1 MGRDTKYKLAK
12 KIARGGMAEIFLA
25 SKRNRDG
32 FLRVCCVKR
41 ILPHFAAEKEFTDMF
56 RDEARLCQALSHPNI
71 VQVEDFQE
79 IEGSWAIVME
89 FVAGSDLRALLAACE
104 KSRKAMSIPMICWI
118 GAEAARGLHYAHTRI
133 DEKTGKSLG
142 IVHRDISP
150 QNLMVSFSGDIKV
163 TDFGIAEA
171 DSKLNE
177 TKPGI
182 VKGKYAYMSPEQI
195 SAKPVDA
202 RTDIF
207 ALGVVLWE
215 AISMRRLF
223 HSDNDATTID
233 MVKNCKIPS
242 SFKYNGTEDIHPDL
256 KIIIAKALKKDLK
269 ERWKTMEDFEKALR
283 KFITAQYP
291 NFEALELSKF
301 IKSVMAAKFDEV
313 QENIKETLTSTA
325 QDLPEP
331 DVSGQVSLL
340 KSSKPKSLHATLEP
354 SQVEISESQLIALE
368 PKNGAKLL
376 TNVHS
381 QRPQRSL
388 LDEERSTIPKPQ
400 FRSSHGGS
408 GVRIGKKASR
418 VSGFA
423 SLFRLLLA
431 CAGIFALTLGYM
443 NYMNAKI
450 TTGKLSFS
458 LTPDR
463 MMITQNKNPLGDGD
477 YMLGP
482 TNVELVSGEYEYTF
496 SREGFESK
504 RLRVKV
510 LPGSARNVNVVLKK
524 LNKSAPV
531 VLITEGNLPLIYK
544 FERNLAS
551 GVLQPGVK
559 TQVQDLIENKPYALI
574 LSVKGEKTSSTCSF
588 IPASNNW
595 TNPFLVTILQPSL
608 KCRVEAP
615 K

>member
-32 FLRVCCVKR
+32 FLRICCIKR
-41 ILPHFAAEKEFTDMF
+41 ILPHFASEKEFTDMF
-56 RDEARLCQALSHPNI
+56 RDEARLCQTLSHPNI

-79 IEGSWAIVME
+79 VDGSWAIVME

-104 KSRKAMSIPMICWI
+104 KSRKALSIPMICWI

-133 DEKTGKSLG
+133 DEKTGKGLG

-150 QNLMVSFSGDIKV
+150 QNLMVSFAGDIKV

-202 RTDIF
+202 RTDVF

-242 SFKYNGTEDIHPDL
+242 VFKYNGTEDIHPDL

-269 ERWKTMEDFEKALR
+269 ERWKSIEDFEKALR
-283 KFITAQYP
+283 KFIAAQYP
-291 NFEALELSKF
+291 NFEPLELSKF
-301 IKSVMAAKFDEV
+301 IKSIMASKYDEV
-313 QENIKETLTSTA
+313 QENIKETLMASTHEN
-325 QDLPEP
+325 PEP
-331 DVSGQVSLL
+331 DVTGQAALL
-340 KSSKPKSLHATLEP
+340 KDIKPKSILTPKEP
-354 SQVEISESQLIALE
+354 AQVEILESQLTALE
-368 PKNGAKLL
+368 TKNGAKLL
-376 TNVHS
+376 TNVNS
-381 QRPQRSL
+381 QRPQRSI

-423 SLFRLLLA
+423 SLARLLLA
-431 CAGIFALTLGYM
+431 CAGIFGLTLGYM

-463 MMITQNKNPLGDGD
+463 MMITQNKVALGDGD

-482 TNVELVSGEYEYTF
+482 SNVELTSGDYEYTF

-504 RLRVKV
+504 RLKVKV
-510 LPGSARNVNVVLKK
+510 QPGSVKNVNVVLKK
-524 LNKSAPV
+524 INKSAPV
-531 VLITEGNLPLIYK
+531 VLMTEGNLPITYK

-551 GVLQPGVK
+551 GILQPGVK
-559 TQVQDLIENKPYALI
+559 TQVQDLIENKPYPLTLMI
-574 LSVKGEKTSSTCSF
+574 KGEKTTSTCTF